1 MIEQA
6 IIVLVIVGFLMI
18 AAEVFVPG
26 LILGSLGG
34 LCLIGSVVLCY
45 VAFGPLAGTAAFA
58 VLAALTILG
67 FFLWLQL
74 FPHTPIGKKMTLK
87 TSLSAQSSLE
97 IPDLIGTTG
106 EAVTPLRPAGTAL
119 IQGQRMDVVAESGL
133 IESGEKISVISQEG
147 MRIVVRKQA

>member
-1 MIEQA
+1 MIAQA

-26 LILGSLGG
+26 MILGSLGG

-58 VLAALTILG
+58 ALAVLTILG
-67 FFLWLQL
+67 FFLWLRL
-74 FPHTPIGKKMTLK
+74 FPHTPLGKRMMLNS
-87 TSLSAQSSLE
+87 SLSSQTTLE
-97 IPDLIGTTG
+97 IPDLIGATG

-119 IQGQRMDVVAESGL
+119 IQGRRRDVVAETGL
-133 IESGEKISVISQEG
+133 IEVGEKISVVSQEG
-147 MRIVVRKQA
+147 VRIVVRKQA